1 MKLKVFSFH
10 TGVNGVDEKYIE
22 QQVNDF
28 IGSDKCKQVV
38 KYTTNTITTKVI
50 EQTQIMSSHSG
61 LLIIT
66 ILYVPA

>member
-1 MKLKVFSFH
+1 MKVKVFSFF
-10 TGVNGVDEKYIE
+10 TDVNGVDENYIE
-22 QQVNDF
+22 KQVNDF

-38 KYTTNTITTKVI
+38 KYTTNTTTTHVFQRTKSG
-50 EQTQIMSSHSG
+50 ESRSG